1 MRIALTLF
9 QYLAKQFLLS
19 LGIVFGILTFII
31 ILFDSLELL
40 RRAENYPIPNAIL
53 VEMVLLKLPYLT
65 LEILPFIILLGSI
78 LTFSKLTRNS
88 ELVVARAAGI
98 SAWQF
103 LFPAIGISFF
113 LGVLVISILNPLSAV
128 CLARFEA
135 LETKYLDSSI
145 GSLSVSSTGI
155 WLKQH
160 DKLTSHK
167 TIIHAMHVADRPAT
181 LYDVTFFLF
190 GQDNVFEGSIKTAEA
205 TLASGYWDIKEGIR
219 IDPEHQTTY
228 QPVVNYHIP
237 TSLQLHEIQ
246 NSFSSP
252 ETVMFWRLP
261 EFITTLR
268 AAGLSVIHHTLY
280 WHKIL
285 VTPFLLS
292 AMVFFAA
299 AFSLRL
305 PRKGKTGLL
314 IAGGILA
321 GFTIRFVSELVS
333 AMGLA
338 GTIPLVFAAW
348 APVLISILLG
358 AGLMLHL
365 EDG

>member
-1 MRIALTLF
+1 MRIAITLF
-9 QYLAKQFLLS
+9 QYFARQFLLS
-19 LGIVFGILTFII
+19 LGVVLSVLTFII
-31 ILFDSLELL
+31 VLFDTLELL
-40 RRAENYPIPNAIL
+40 RRAQNHTVPNAIL
-53 VEMVLLKLPYLT
+53 VEMVFLKLPYLL

-88 ELVVARAAGI
+88 ELVVARASGI

-103 LFPAIGISFF
+103 LMPAISISCL
-113 LGVLVISILNPLSAV
+113 LGVLVISILNPVSAV
-128 CLARFEA
+128 CLSRFET
-135 LETKYLDSSI
+135 LETKYLDSTI
-145 GSLSVSSTGI
+145 GSLSISSTGI
-155 WLKQH
+155 WLKQQ
-160 DKLTSHK
+160 DPITSDQ
-167 TIIHAMHVADRPAT
+167 TIIHAMHVADKPAT
-181 LYDVTFFLF
+181 LYDVGFFIF
-190 GQDNVFEGSIKTAEA
+190 GNDNMFQGSVTTPEA
-205 TLASGYWDIKEGIR
+205 VLASGYWNIKQGIR
-219 IDPEHQTTY
+219 IDPDSPSVYRTVTD
-228 QPVVNYHIP
+228 YHIP
-237 TSLQLHEIQ
+237 TSLELHDIQ

-252 ETVMFWRLP
+252 ETITFWHLP
-261 EFITTLR
+261 EFINTLH
-268 AAGLSVIHHTLY
+268 AAGLSVTHHTLY

-305 PRKGKTGLL
+305 PRKGKTGFL

-321 GFTIRFVSELVS
+321 GFTIRFISELVS